1 MTRLTCL
8 LEPTSEARRR
18 GYPTGREEQCAAA
31 RHLRPPAAAAA
42 AAAAVEEDD
51 DEVTGLSSTVHWAVG
66 PLRGWRRQELGL
78 WAILE
83 PDSDWAYLPLT
94 ARSAHKEA
102 WNSRAARIGEGLGIR
117 GQQIPVVCS
126 DSVRDRDA
134 IPFLWPP
141 LAAAAAAMPR

>member
-66 PLRGWRRQELGL
+66 PLRGWLEASGLRLMGHRRARPARPIKRPGT
-78 WAILE
+78 LE
-83 PDSDWAYLPLT
+83 RLVS
-94 ARSAHKEA
+94 AR
-102 WNSRAARIGEGLGIR
+102 
-117 GQQIPVVCS
+117 V
-126 DSVRDRDA
+126 
-134 IPFLWPP
+134 
-141 LAAAAAAMPR
+141 

>member
-51 DEVTGLSSTVHWAVG
+51 DEVTGQVPDGLSRTLGSGPTERLVG
-66 PLRGWRRQELGL
+66 GFR
-78 WAILE
+78 
-83 PDSDWAYLPLT
+83 T
-94 ARSAHKEA
+94 
-102 WNSRAARIGEGLGIR
+102 
-117 GQQIPVVCS
+117 
-126 DSVRDRDA
+126 
-134 IPFLWPP
+134 
-141 LAAAAAAMPR
+141 